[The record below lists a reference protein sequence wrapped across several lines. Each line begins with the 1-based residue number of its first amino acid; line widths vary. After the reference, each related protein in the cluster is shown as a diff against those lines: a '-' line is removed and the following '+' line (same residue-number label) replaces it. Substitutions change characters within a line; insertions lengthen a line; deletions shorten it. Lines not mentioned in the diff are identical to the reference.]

1 VQQKYKSHTIVI
13 TSWGNLDPDGFR
25 PEYRISRKAAI
36 VSNSLKIN
44 QTFPTKKEAEDY
56 ALEVAKKWID
66 ERGSDHPSTSTER
79 GIDVTRK
86 HPKTDSVF

>member
-1 VQQKYKSHTIVI
+1 MQQKYKSHTIVI

-25 PEYRISRKAAI
+25 PEYRISRKAPI
-36 VSNSLKIN
+36 VSKSLKIN
-44 QTFPTKKEAEDY
+44 QTFPTKKEAEAY
-56 ALEVAKKWID
+56 ALEIAKKWID

-79 GIDVTRK
+79 GTDVTRK